1 MASDEEKQIQTSALF
16 GIRVSEPYLS
26 ASRGRCGGMA
36 IQEGIDNEVLLE
48 RFFAQSLDG
57 FFFMMLDE
65 PVEWSEHVNKNQALD
80 YVFDHQRMTKVNA
93 AIIAQFNATTADDL
107 LGKTPAEFFAHDL
120 PMAKSRWREFFD
132 RGHLHTE
139 TDERRL
145 DGTPM
150 RIEGDYM
157 VIYDDKGRIAGHFGI
172 QRDVT
177 ERYLNTEQLA
187 ASRQQLRALASRLQK
202 VREEERT
209 GVAREIHDELGQA
222 LTGLKLDIAWM
233 KNRIPR
239 DDAMMAHCGSIIERI
254 DQTLNAVRRIATE
267 LRPSVLDQL
276 GLAAALEWQCQEFG
290 ARTGIDCSIE
300 VCNEGYSIPDDLGSS
315 AFRILQESL
324 TNVARHAD
332 AKHVKICLALSSSLL
347 TLEVS
352 DDGIGF
358 PPERFEGT
366 KSLGLVGMRE
376 RALAC
381 GGTLSISSQPGG
393 GTTVLLR
400 VPLDRGLAQ

>member
-1 MASDEEKQIQTSALF
+1 MSNPVDFE
-16 GIRVSEPYLS
+16 
-26 ASRGRCGGMA
+26 
-36 IQEGIDNEVLLE
+36 NERLLE

-65 PVEWSEHVNKNQALD
+65 PVEWGDHVKKDQVLD
-80 YVFDHQRMTKVNA
+80 YVFEHQRLTKVNSS
-93 AIIAQFNATTADDL
+93 ILAQFNAATPEDI
-107 LGKTPAEFFAHDL
+107 LGKTPADFFAHDL
-120 PMAKSRWREFFD
+120 TNAKTRWREFFD

-157 VIYDDKGRIAGHFGI
+157 VIHDDHGRIAGHFGI

-177 ERYLNTEQLA
+177 EQHRSRENLQ
-187 ASRQQLRALASRLQK
+187 ASREQLRALASRLQK

-209 GVAREIHDELGQA
+209 QIAREIHDELGQA

-233 KNRIPR
+233 KNRLPR
-239 DDAMMAHCGSIIERI
+239 DHEVMAQCVSIIERI
-254 DQTLNAVRRIATE
+254 DQTSNAVRRIATS
-267 LRPSVLDQL
+267 LRPSVLDQI
-276 GLAAALEWQCQEFG
+276 GLAAALEWQGQEFR
-290 ARTGIDCSIE
+290 ARTGIDVVVE
-300 VCNEGYSIPDDLGSS
+300 QACNGVPIPDDLGSS
-315 AFRILQESL
+315 AFRIVQESL
-324 TNVARHAD
+324 TNVARHAK
-332 AKHVKICLALSSSLL
+332 ATRVTIRLAQTETVM

-352 DDGIGF
+352 DNGVGCAAACLD
-358 PPERFEGT
+358 GT

-381 GGTLSISSQPGG
+381 GGEFSITGLPGR
-393 GTTVLLR
+393 GTTVLMR
-400 VPLDRGLAQ
+400 VPVGAGVAR

>member
-1 MASDEEKQIQTSALF
+1 MTIPSGIENEK
-16 GIRVSEPYLS
+16 
-26 ASRGRCGGMA
+26 
-36 IQEGIDNEVLLE
+36 LLE
-48 RFFAQSLDG
+48 RFFSQSLDG

-65 PVEWSEHVNKNQALD
+65 PVEWSERVNKDQVLD
-80 YVFDHQRMTKVNA
+80 YVFEHQRMTKVNA
-93 AIIAQFNATTADDL
+93 AIVAQFNASTPEEL
-107 LGKTPAEFFAHDL
+107 LGTTPAQFFAHDL
-120 PMAKSRWREFFD
+120 AMAKARWRGFFD

-157 VIYDDKGRIAGHFGI
+157 VIYDDRGRIAGHFGI

-177 ERYLNTEQLA
+177 DRYLATEQIQ
-187 ASRQQLRALASRLQK
+187 ASREQLRALASRLQK

-209 GVAREIHDELGQA
+209 GIAREIHDELGQA
-222 LTGLKLDIAWM
+222 LTGLKLDISWM
-233 KNRIPR
+233 RHRLPR
-239 DDAMMAHCGSIIERI
+239 DHEMMTQCTSIIERI
-254 DQTLNAVRRIATE
+254 DQTSNAVRRIATE

-276 GLAAALEWQCQEFG
+276 GLAAALEWQGAEFG
-290 ARTGIDCSIE
+290 ARTGIEVAMELSID
-300 VCNEGYSIPDDLGSS
+300 GAAIPDDLGSS

-324 TNVARHAD
+324 TNVARHAR
-332 AKHVKICLALSSSLL
+332 ATRVGIRLAQTPSLL
-347 TLEVS
+347 TLEIS
-352 DDGIGF
+352 DNGVGF
-358 PPERFEGT
+358 PPERLEGT

-381 GGTLSISSQPGG
+381 GGEISIAAGSDC

-400 VPLDRGLAQ
+400 VPLGTGAAR